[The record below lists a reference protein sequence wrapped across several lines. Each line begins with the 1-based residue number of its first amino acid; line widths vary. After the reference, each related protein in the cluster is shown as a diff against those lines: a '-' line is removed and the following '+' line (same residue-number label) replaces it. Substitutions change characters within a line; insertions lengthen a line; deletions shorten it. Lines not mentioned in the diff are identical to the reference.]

1 MDGLFLLS
9 EAQMC
14 RIAPFFLLSHGIR
27 RVDDRRV
34 ISGIF
39 AEPREG
45 LSRQIAQNL
54 VHGFGQEVGLGA

>member
-1 MDGLFLLS
+1 MDDLFLLS

-14 RIAPFFLLSHGIR
+14 RTAPLFLLSHGIS

-34 ISGIF
+34 ITGIF

-45 LSRQIAQNL
+45 LSSQITQNL
-54 VHGFGQEVGLGA
+54 VHSFGQEVGLGA